1 MITRAFLLLL
11 AMLTGLTA
19 AQAGEVAQVG
29 HGVAGWSASNADIAT
44 VEAPLA
50 QSVLVFGVQP
60 TRHIVRV
67 QAEHRQVL
75 VLTFAGPVTPKT
87 VSKSDR
93 MRI

>member
-19 AQAGEVAQVG
+19 AQAGEVAQVD
-29 HGVAGWSASNADIAT
+29 HGVAGWSASNADIAP

-50 QSVLVFGVQP
+50 HSVTVFGIQP
-60 TRHIVRV
+60 MRHIVRV
-67 QAEHRQVL
+67 QAEPRQVF
-75 VLTFAGPVTPKT
+75 VLSFAAPVTPET

-93 MRI
+93 LRI